1 MRLIFS
7 ARLMVLSSALWMPG
21 CGGSAPTTP
30 VAETSGGGASAPD
43 GSGASVT
50 ETSDPTSVTSAQSP
64 ASGASNKPHRQN
76 ERWKDENGV
85 EYLGNV
91 PLDVFFDQP
100 YAVAS
105 DLTPLNGASG
115 AATTSAAPGGTQ
127 PMIPST
133 ISGDSSSAT
142 SAAATSTPA
151 GDGAASGG
159 GWDTLIPMAEIDRE
173 ITDIRNFLTEALQ
186 NVGAYNRSMLM
197 IPPKAAAAG
206 ILAAIVTQH
215 PEDISWKEDAAYI
228 RNFAKKM
235 NESTLQPGKKDQDRL
250 KSLFENM
257 ADTLNRSRPAGVEE
271 PPADDTFA
279 DVAEMRY
286 VMMRMEDAEKK
297 MKTEVASADAFT
309 AKKQMVQH
317 EAVMMRA

>member
-1 MRLIFS
+1 MAPVLSTNLTEKRLGKLVRAGMVPVRLIFS

-159 GWDTLIPMAEIDRE
+159 GWQSAC
-173 ITDIRNFLTEALQ
+173 RNHKTSP
-186 NVGAYNRSMLM
+186 V
-197 IPPKAAAAG
+197 AARAPWFIWRA
-206 ILAAIVTQH
+206 
-215 PEDISWKEDAAYI
+215 
-228 RNFAKKM
+228 
-235 NESTLQPGKKDQDRL
+235 
-250 KSLFENM
+250 
-257 ADTLNRSRPAGVEE
+257 RPAG
-271 PPADDTFA
+271 AW
-279 DVAEMRY
+279 R
-286 VMMRMEDAEKK
+286 
-297 MKTEVASADAFT
+297 S
-309 AKKQMVQH
+309 
-317 EAVMMRA
+317 